1 MDDALAQADTDTDRD
16 NHDYVLA
23 HTGSSSRTPLVVAA
37 GSTLLIAGLLL
48 AYRLRRRS
56 ATRRTHRK
64 AH

>member
-1 MDDALAQADTDTDRD
+1 MADASAQADTDTDRD
-16 NHDYVLA
+16 NHDDVLA
-23 HTGSSSRTPLVVAA
+23 HTASSSRTPLVVAA

-48 AYRLRRRS
+48 AYRLRMRS